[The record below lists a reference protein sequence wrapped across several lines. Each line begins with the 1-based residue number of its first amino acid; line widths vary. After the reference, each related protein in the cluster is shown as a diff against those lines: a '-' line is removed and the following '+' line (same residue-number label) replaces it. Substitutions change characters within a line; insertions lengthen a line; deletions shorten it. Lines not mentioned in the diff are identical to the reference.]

1 MDGCRGPRRRRTSR
15 LSQALLLA
23 IGVLTFLPG
32 CSLYVMAG
40 KMLFGDPQL
49 TPEFTMATGVR
60 LTGGDRSAVVIARVP
75 SYLSGE
81 IATLESDLI
90 TGITSR
96 MQQQGIAA
104 TDADTVIDWIDER
117 GTSDDIEGAAA
128 RFDVDY
134 VIHVE
139 LEEFANLEENSTAL
153 LRGRANGMVRA
164 YKLETVDEKRVPRMV
179 FEREFQTRHPRQ
191 QPVSAGDVTR
201 TVFVRRH
208 LDQLCDD
215 LARKF
220 HPHLPGAGI

>member
-1 MDGCRGPRRRRTSR
+1 MDGYRRAYRHGAVKR
-15 LSQALLLA
+15 LAPLLLA
-23 IGVLTFLPG
+23 IGAIAFVPG

-40 KMLFGDPQL
+40 KMIFGDPQM

-60 LTGGDRSAVVIARVP
+60 LTGGDLSTVVIARVP

-117 GTSDDIEGAAA
+117 GTSDDVEGAAA
-128 RFDVDY
+128 HFDVNY
-134 VIHVE
+134 VIHFE
-139 LEEFANLEENSTAL
+139 LEEFANLEEKSTAL
-153 LRGRANGMVRA
+153 LRGRANGTVRA
-164 YKLETVDEKRVPRMV
+164 YKVEIVDQKRVPRMV

-191 QPVSAGDVTR
+191 QPVSVGDVTR
-201 TVFVRRH
+201 TVFARRH

-220 HPHLPGAGI
+220 HPHSPGAGI